1 MIQNIETK
9 STFKLFF
16 FFFFFKT
23 RLNCRQLFSHTFTK
37 LNVDINNNKKCVHQG
52 EITDIIN
59 TLYNNK
65 CKTIFPIW
73 LILNRNENK
82 SRKDGMHN
90 DTIKLR
96 IKFTL

>member
-1 MIQNIETK
+1 MYIK
-9 STFKLFF
+9 
-16 FFFFFKT
+16 
-23 RLNCRQLFSHTFTK
+23 R
-37 LNVDINNNKKCVHQG
+37 

-65 CKTIFPIW
+65 CKTIFSIW

-96 IKFTL
+96 IKFTF